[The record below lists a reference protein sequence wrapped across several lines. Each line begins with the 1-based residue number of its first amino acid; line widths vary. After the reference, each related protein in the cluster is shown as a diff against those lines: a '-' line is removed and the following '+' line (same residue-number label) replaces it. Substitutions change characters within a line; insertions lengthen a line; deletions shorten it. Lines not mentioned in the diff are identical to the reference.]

1 MGLTRLAMAV
11 TVLAVVFLLAVTACG
26 SSGTVTLVEGETA
39 EVLAVDNAFDPEEL
53 TVAAGTEVTFVN
65 AGRNEHNVTPE
76 DDDAEWPIETEDFQ
90 PGDEGSYRFTEPG
103 TYRYYCSIHGTLDAG
118 QIGTIVVE

>member
-1 MGLTRLAMAV
+1 MRMTRLVRAT
-11 TVLAVVFLLAVTACG
+11 TVVAVVLLSAACG
-26 SSGTVTLVEGETA
+26 SNGSVTLVEGETV
-39 EVLAVDNAFDPEEL
+39 EVLAVDNAFEPEEL

-76 DDDAEWPIETEDFQ
+76 DDDAEWRIDTEEFL

-103 TYRYYCSIHGTLDAG
+103 TYRYYCSIHGTVDAG